1 MKYLI
6 LVIFLSGC
14 AGLPKLSLTPVS
26 ADLAIGGE
34 HETGVKEDN
43 MVKVQTGDSAQ
54 TDYTA
59 DLVTQTYN
67 DIQEYPEWLIMCFA
81 LAVGLA
87 LPSPVSSWGN
97 WRQRRALTKQVDSL
111 TKLLAQSHPTHQ
123 PIKEPHHGSTTNS
136 NTRATG

>member
-6 LVIFLSGC
+6 LALLLTGC

-34 HETGVKEDN
+34 HQTGVKEDN
-43 MVKVQTGDSAQ
+43 MVKVQTGDSSQ

-67 DIQEYPEWLIMCFA
+67 DIQEYPAWLIMCFA

-97 WRQRRALTKQVDSL
+97 WRQRRSLMKQIDSL
-111 TKLLAQSHPTHQ
+111 TKLLAQSSPPQT
-123 PIKEPHHGSTTNS
+123 IKEPDHGSTTDS
-136 NTRATG
+136 NFSATG